1 VTNKDEAD
9 AARGYTVVI
18 PTFNGGDL
26 AAECVRSV
34 VEQSRAADQ
43 IVVVDDGSTDATA
56 DLLQDRFGEV
66 EVVRTPNR
74 GRSAARNL
82 GLARAEHDFVCFLDH
97 DDLWHRDK
105 LVRTDAYLDA
115 HPECDA
121 LRNPVWFFSHDES
134 AADAFGFSR
143 DFVAADLDECHRQ
156 ADAHPRPVND
166 FSYLD
171 IRGRDAEL
179 MFERCRGVTSST
191 VVRRE
196 LAVQAG
202 GFPVYAS
209 GGEDWMFFLQV
220 ARFAEWHTLPE
231 PLGFGRFHAGQGTG
245 DRVAAMG
252 VLAVK
257 VAAWFG
263 GRPFADARDA
273 RQVREALASYGDSY
287 ADEVRDHLRA
297 AVRDRDFAA
306 AATITELAA
315 LLLPRWSDRARALR
329 PPRRQ
334 FDRADDRPDERT

>member
-1 VTNKDEAD
+1 VTNGTR
-9 AARGYTVVI
+9 RGYTVVV
-18 PTFNGGDL
+18 PTFDGGNL
-26 AAECVRSV
+26 VIETVRSV
-34 VEQSRAADQ
+34 VEQSRPAEQ
-43 IVVVDDGSTDATA
+43 VVVIDDGSSDGTA
-56 DLLQDRFGEV
+56 DRLRERFAGHDQL

-82 GLARAEHDFVCFLDH
+82 GLALATQDHVCFLDH
-97 DDLWHRDK
+97 DDLWHREK
-105 LVRTDAYLDA
+105 LTRTDAYLDD
-115 HPECDA
+115 HPDCRA
-121 LRNPVWFFSHDES
+121 LRNPVWFFSHDAS
-134 AADAFGFSR
+134 APDAFGFTR
-143 DFVAADLDECHRQ
+143 DFVAADLDECHAQ
-156 ADAHPRPVND
+156 AATHPAPAND

-179 MFERCRGVTSST
+179 MFERCRGITSST
-191 VVRRE
+191 VVERE
-196 LAVQAG
+196 LAVLAG
-202 GFPVYAS
+202 GFPVYAT

-231 PLGFGRFHAGQGTG
+231 PLGFSRFHAGQGTG

-263 GRPFADARDA
+263 GRPFADARA
-273 RQVREALASYGDSY
+273 PEEVRQALAGYGAAY

-297 AVRDRDFAA
+297 ALRARDLAS

-329 PPRRQ
+329 PPRRALP
-334 FDRADDRPDERT
+334 RRTRR